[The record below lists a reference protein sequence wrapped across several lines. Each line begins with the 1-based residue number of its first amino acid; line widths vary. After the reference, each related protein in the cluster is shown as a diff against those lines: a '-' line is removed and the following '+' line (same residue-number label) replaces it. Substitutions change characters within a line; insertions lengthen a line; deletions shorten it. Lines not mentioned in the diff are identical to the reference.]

1 MSETISQLIAGRFGL
16 PAKAD
21 ASHEANA
28 TLRTLLSH
36 RVSRDYLPDAVP
48 DALLDVALAAAFSA
62 LSKSDLQQ
70 ASVVI
75 VRDAAK
81 RAVLHGLVP
90 SMPWVAGAPLLMV
103 FCGDNRRARRIAQL
117 RGKPHPNDT
126 LDMFMNASVDCGL
139 VLQSFIVAAES
150 LGLGCCPLSLVR
162 NHVERLSE
170 LLELPSNVFPVAGL
184 AAGYPAREGKRSMRL
199 PLSVT
204 VHADRYDDSR
214 FAGEL
219 EAYDRRR
226 EASEPTPPEKQRMRE
241 QHGTCAEYGWSE
253 DKARQ
258 YSVPE
263 RHSFGHYIRAQ
274 GFALK

>member
-1 MSETISQLIAGRFGL
+1 MPETISQLIEGRFGL
-16 PAKAD
+16 PADAG

-28 TLRTLLSH
+28 TLRTLLAH
-36 RVSRDYLPDAVP
+36 RVCRDYRPDAVP
-48 DALLDVALAAAFSA
+48 DAVLDVALAAAFSA
-62 LSKSDLQQ
+62 PSKSDLQQ
-70 ASVVI
+70 ASLVI

-81 RAVLHGLVP
+81 RAVLHGFVP

-126 LDMFMNASVDCGL
+126 LDMFMNAAVDCGL
-139 VLQSFIVAAES
+139 VMQNFIVAAES
-150 LGLGCCPLSLVR
+150 LGLGCCPLSLIR

-170 LLELPSNVFPVAGL
+170 LLELPANVFPVAGL
-184 AAGYPAREGKRSMRL
+184 AAGYPAVEGKRSMRL

-204 VHADRYDDSR
+204 VHTDRYDDSR
-214 FAGEL
+214 FVEEL

-226 EASEPTPPEKQRMRE
+226 EAAEPTPPEKQRMRE
-241 QHGTCAEYGWSE
+241 QHGTLPVYGWSE

-263 RHSFGHYIRAQ
+263 RHSFGPYIRAQ